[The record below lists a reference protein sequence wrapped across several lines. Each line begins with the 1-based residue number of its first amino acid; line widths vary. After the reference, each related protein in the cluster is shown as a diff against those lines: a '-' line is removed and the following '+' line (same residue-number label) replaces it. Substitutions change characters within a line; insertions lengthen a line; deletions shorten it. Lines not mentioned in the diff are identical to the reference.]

1 MGSRIVL
8 LATAVP
14 FSKRVK
20 SRNTAAVMVSF
31 FVTYTH
37 TLAAEQEEEQ
47 QEQERHR
54 TSTKRRS
61 GTAPRHTLVSHWQVP
76 CCSGGGRRRAVRSGN
91 HNKQKSLSCWCTF
104 LPQPPLQPLTPLSM
118 QSESLPALAV
128 QHTSTRHT
136 HTHKR
141 ERRLHPLARPRR
153 AVVGSQRCAAS
164 SPASWP

>member
-1 MGSRIVL
+1 MPRQFPSPRESSHV
-8 LATAVP
+8 TP
-14 FSKRVK
+14 PPSW
-20 SRNTAAVMVSF
+20 SVSSSH
-31 FVTYTH
+31 TH
-37 TLAAEQEEEQ
+37 THWRRNRRRNNKNKNDTALPPRGVPALLRGTHWCPTGRCRVAA
-47 QEQERHR
+47 
-54 TSTKRRS
+54 
-61 GTAPRHTLVSHWQVP
+61 
-76 CCSGGGRRRAVRSGN
+76 GGGRRRAVRSGN